1 MVFVACCLQ
10 MPEFLEAVV
19 KLLDSA
25 LPDDW
30 PTLERGLRA
39 ALALASTSPQV
50 GVSMRPSCLLMQC
63 RLCTSQQ

>member
-1 MVFVACCLQ
+1 VRWLLQ

-19 KLLDSA
+19 KMLDSA

-50 GVSMRPSCLLMQC
+50 SVNIGQSSCLVQGPC
-63 RLCTSQQ
+63 KVQS

>member
-1 MVFVACCLQ
+1 M
-10 MPEFLEAVV
+10 

-50 GVSMRPSCLLMQC
+50 SVIIRQSSCLMQRPC
-63 RLCTSQQ
+63 NQQN

>member
-1 MVFVACCLQ
+1 

-50 GVSMRPSCLLMQC
+50 SVIIGQSSCLVVEMQRPC
-63 RLCTSQQ
+63 NQQN